1 MIQLQII
8 HMMNERYKIMPRDI
22 LVGEVSGKKRDND
35 VLTKVEGGRKRN
47 DCRAQTK
54 KGVS

>member
-1 MIQLQII
+1 MIQLQIF